1 MWVTRV
7 ETRSFRLMSVTVLF
21 SVQSKVP
28 AFLFSS
34 FIFYFYSRLN
44 KMQAQSELWE
54 QRLIGKTLVQD
65 NAETVLDEQ
74 KVIIRLETQIIHVYS
89 YIYS

>member
-1 MWVTRV
+1 
-7 ETRSFRLMSVTVLF
+7 
-21 SVQSKVP
+21 
-28 AFLFSS
+28 
-34 FIFYFYSRLN
+34 
-44 KMQAQSELWE
+44 MQAQSELWE